1 MKSVNPMLIE
11 LEAAKER
18 NYQATKTALQNAF
31 ELFKSL
37 DETQKKKLYNE
48 LAFEEILKSY
58 FNY

>member
-1 MKSVNPMLIE
+1 MLIE